1 MDILRKASHVLI
13 CGKSGMGKSTY
24 GLRNIIGTH
33 HDRIF
38 IFDHQSEY
46 SMRLKI
52 APCYT
57 FEDMRKKAS
66 TDRIVIFDFTQNFP
80 GELEESF
87 EVFCDEVFDMA
98 RNFLEPQ
105 NIETLFVV
113 DELQKII
120 PTEKAPKSLKNIYQT
135 GRRFKL
141 DSMTLSQQPNR
152 LHNEVREQI
161 TELVLF
167 RLDDMNSLK
176 FVVNMGKDVEPVKAL
191 QPLHYI
197 WYNTV
202 TGEERNSVLKYTK

>member
-1 MDILRKASHVLI
+1 MRKASHTLV
-13 CGKSGMGKSTY
+13 CGKSGMGKSSY
-24 GLRNIIGTH
+24 GLRYIIGSH

-46 SMRLKI
+46 SLRLKVQ
-52 APCYT
+52 PVFT
-57 FEDMRKKAS
+57 FEDFRKKAS
-66 TDRIVIFDFTQNFP
+66 TDRAVIFDFTQNFA

-87 EVFCDEVFDMA
+87 DVFCDEVFDMS
-98 RNFLEPQ
+98 RNYLEPQ
-105 NIETLFVV
+105 NVESLFVV

-120 PTEKAPKSLKNIYQT
+120 PTERAPKPLKNIYQT

-141 DSMTLSQQPNR
+141 DSLTLSQQPNR

-167 RLDDMNSLK
+167 RLDDENSLK
-176 FVVNMGKDVEPVKAL
+176 FVKNMGKETEEIKTL
-191 QPLHYI
+191 QPLHYK

-202 TGEERNSVLKYTK
+202 TGEERNSVIRYTK